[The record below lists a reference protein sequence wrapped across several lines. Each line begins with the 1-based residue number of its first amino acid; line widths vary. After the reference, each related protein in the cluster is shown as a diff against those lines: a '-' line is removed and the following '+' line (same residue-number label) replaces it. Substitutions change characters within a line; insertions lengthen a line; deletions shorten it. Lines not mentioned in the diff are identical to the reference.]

1 MRGYISPLSSEGRIS
16 LDSKTEIYR
25 DPEHSRAVVAEQK
38 GEKVRLGVSD
48 VTVSRKKNGTAPV
61 VLDPKDNFIE
71 VHNNG
76 NSNGVVIESSSGK
89 QKVREGFVETVQ
101 TDTDLK
107 IGYNTILCVIV
118 ETVSEVTNIEHAG
131 EGDVV
136 AGDKKVENVDK
147 STEVGQDAV
156 VNRLNT
162 HNTEES
168 GSSEADTKSFCEK
181 HEIAYEGEVC
191 PKCAKE
197 R

>member
-1 MRGYISPLSSEGRIS
+1 MRGYLSPLSSEGRIS
-16 LDSKTEIYR
+16 LDSRTEIYR
-25 DPEHSRAVVAEQK
+25 DPEQSRAVVAEQK
-38 GEKVRLGVSD
+38 GEKVELGVSD
-48 VTVSRKKNGTAPV
+48 VTVSRKKNGKAPV

-76 NSNGVVIESSSGK
+76 NSNGVVILSSSGK
-89 QKVREGFVETVQ
+89 QKVKEGFVETVQ
-101 TDTDLK
+101 TDTELK
-107 IGYNTILCVIV
+107 IGYNTTLSVIV
-118 ETVSEVTNIEHAG
+118 ETVSEVTKIGAV
-131 EGDVV
+131 EGDFVE
-136 AGDKKVENVDK
+136 GDKKVENVDQ
-147 STEVGQDAV
+147 STEVGEDAV

-168 GSSEADTKSFCEK
+168 SSSDADTKNFCER